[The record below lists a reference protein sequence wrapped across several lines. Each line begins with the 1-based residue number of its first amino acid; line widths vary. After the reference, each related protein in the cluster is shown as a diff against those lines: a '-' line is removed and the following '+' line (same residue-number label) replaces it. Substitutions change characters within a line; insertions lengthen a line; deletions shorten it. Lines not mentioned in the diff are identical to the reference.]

1 MRIIWVL
8 ENIHK
13 NRSFYSKLNILL
25 LLNSVKLWKKYH
37 PEDTCVLYAD
47 NLTINL
53 LKELNVTFLWDEI
66 SQIEGD
72 NLIDKKIF
80 WASAK
85 LQVLSK
91 QVEPVIIMDNDT
103 LVFCRLKDHLDLD
116 TYYVHNLEQGKGY
129 YPTAYDEYIRK
140 LSFKRRWI
148 TESVNVSFLY
158 LPDPEF
164 TREYSNL
171 SLNIMK
177 EFTKMKVPN
186 SQYLIFAE
194 QLLLNQ
200 LLIEQNKNFKSIV
213 STYWDCNSWKWGEDH
228 DKGLWTFSK
237 SGEFIKHYGPLKSWI
252 INNKADQNY
261 EREMIHLKNGIKMP
275 NLNLNLIEKL

>member
-1 MRIIWVL
+1 MRVIWVL
-8 ENIHK
+8 ENIEK
-13 NRSFYSKLNILL
+13 EKSFYSRLNILL

-37 PEDTCVLYAD
+37 PEDHCALYAD

-53 LKELNVTFLWDEI
+53 LKDLNVTFLWDEI
-66 SQIEGD
+66 SQVEGD
-72 NLIDKKIF
+72 DLIDKKVF

-91 QVEPVIIMDNDT
+91 QIEPVIIMDNDT

-129 YPTAYDEYIRK
+129 YPTAYDDYIRK
-140 LSFKRRWI
+140 LSFKRRWM

-171 SLNIMK
+171 SLDMMK

-200 LLIEQNKNFKSIV
+200 LLTEQNKYYKSIV
-213 STYWDCNSWKWGEDH
+213 STYWDCDDWKWGKDH
-228 DKGLWTFSK
+228 NKGLWPISK

-252 INNKADQNY
+252 KNNKADQNY
-261 EREMIHLKNGIKMP
+261 EKEMIHLKNGIKMP
-275 NLNLNLIEKL
+275 NLNLDLIQKP

>member
-1 MRIIWVL
+1 MRVIWVL
-8 ENIHK
+8 ENIEK
-13 NRSFYSKLNILL
+13 EKSFYSRLNTLL

-37 PEDTCVLYAD
+37 PEDNCVLYAD
-47 NLTINL
+47 YLTINL
-53 LKELNVTFLWDEI
+53 LKDLNVTFLWDEI
-66 SQIEGD
+66 SQVEGD
-72 NLIDKKIF
+72 DLIDKKVF

-91 QVEPVIIMDNDT
+91 QKEPVIIMDNDT

-129 YPTAYDEYIRK
+129 YPTAYDDYIRK
-140 LSFKRRWI
+140 LSFKRRWM

-164 TREYSNL
+164 TKEYSNL
-171 SLNIMK
+171 SLDMMK

-200 LLIEQNKNFKSIV
+200 LLTEQNKYYKSIV
-213 STYWDCNSWKWGEDH
+213 STYWDCDDWKWGKDH
-228 DKGLWTFSK
+228 NKGLWPISK

-252 INNKADQNY
+252 KNNKADQNY
-261 EREMIHLKNGIKMP
+261 EKEMIHLKNGIKMP
-275 NLNLNLIEKL
+275 NLNLDLIQKL